1 MSLQFPSPEILENT
15 IRFISEHSEADPTS
29 LALGKGRLKDID
41 IDLAINT
48 LESRR
53 KLRGKM
59 PQWYGQSGMI
69 FPAKLSAEQCSSTMT
84 GRYKAALAAMIAGG
98 KPFRIAD
105 LTGGLGVDSWYFS
118 MEASEVLY
126 NEMQRALCMAAEHNF
141 RILGAGNI
149 QFSNKCIIP
158 ENDARRKDST
168 NLADFTTSEGK
179 ANYGEEAIH
188 YATASEIL
196 SGFKPDIIYA
206 DPARRSESGRKVFL
220 IEECSPDILSLKEE
234 LFALSRHILLKLSPM
249 ADISMVCSRLGASCR
264 QVHVIGASGE
274 CKELLIWMDREWS
287 GDYTVKVVELLSEGE
302 SVIEFT
308 PEEEKTVCPAILS
321 ENAVRRIQEDAS
333 FSQRWMFEPG
343 KALMKAGAF
352 SLVSARGGMF
362 KTGIS
367 THYYIGTYQ
376 QCAEYSGLGKIF
388 EIIRCEAL
396 DKGALRQA
404 AVDFPK
410 ADVTA
415 RNLPADTET
424 YRKILQAERKKLKK
438 STRRNDAEAYVSVR
452 ADDFHIFCLRAD
464 KAGPLLIVGRRLSSS
479 DVQDGEGQAQLSQD

>member
-15 IRFISEHSEADPTS
+15 IRFVCEHPEADPTS
-29 LALGKGRLKDID
+29 LALGKGKLKDID

-53 KLRGKM
+53 KLKDKM
-59 PQWYGQSGMI
+59 PQWYGEPRMI
-69 FPAKLSAEQCSSTMT
+69 FPAKLSAEQCSSTLT
-84 GRYKAALAAMIAGG
+84 GRYKAGLAALIAGG

-105 LTGGLGVDSWYFS
+105 LTGGLGVDTWYFS

-126 NEMQRALCMAAEHNF
+126 NEMQDALCMAAKHNF
-141 RILGAGNI
+141 GILGAGNI

-158 ENDARRKDST
+158 ECQAEQGKAESG
-168 NLADFTTSEGK
+168 NLA
-179 ANYGEEAIH
+179 
-188 YATASEIL
+188 TAAEIL
-196 SGFKPDIIYA
+196 GAFKPDIIYA

-234 LFALSRHILLKLSPM
+234 LFAVSRHILLKLSPM
-249 ADISMVCSRLGASCR
+249 ADISMVCSRLGPSCR
-264 QVHVIGASGE
+264 HVHVIGAGGE
-274 CKELLIWMDREWS
+274 CKELLIWMDREWT
-287 GDYTVKVVELLSEGE
+287 GNYTVKVVELGHKGE

-321 ENAVRRIQEDAS
+321 ENAVRRIQEDRN
-333 FSQRWMFEPG
+333 FNQRWMFEPG

-362 KTGIS
+362 KTGVS

-388 EIIRCEAL
+388 EILRCEAL

-410 ADVTA
+410 ADITA
-415 RNLPADTET
+415 RNRPADTET

-438 STRRNDAEAYVSVR
+438 STRRNDAEAYVSMR
-452 ADDFHIFCLRAD
+452 ADDFHIFCLKAD
-464 KAGPLLIVGRRLSSS
+464 KAGPLLIVGRRCLSSG
-479 DVQDGEGQAQLSQD
+479 VQDGEGQAQLSQD

>member
-15 IRFISEHSEADPTS
+15 IRFVCEHPEADPTS
-29 LALGKGRLKDID
+29 LALGKGKLKDID

-53 KLRGKM
+53 KLKDKM
-59 PQWYGQSGMI
+59 PQWYGQPRMI
-69 FPAKLSAEQCSSTMT
+69 FPAKLSAEQCSSTLT
-84 GRYKAALAAMIAGG
+84 GRYKAGLAALIAGG

-105 LTGGLGVDSWYFS
+105 LTGGLGVDTWYFS

-126 NEMQRALCMAAEHNF
+126 NEMQTVLCMAAEHNF

-158 ENDARRKDST
+158 ECQAKQEDAESG
-168 NLADFTTSEGK
+168 N
-179 ANYGEEAIH
+179 H
-188 YATASEIL
+188 ATAAEIL
-196 SGFKPDIIYA
+196 GAFKPDIIYA

-234 LFALSRHILLKLSPM
+234 LFAVSRHILLKLSPM
-249 ADISMVCSRLGASCR
+249 ADISMVCSRLGPGCR
-264 QVHVIGASGE
+264 QVHVIGAGGE
-274 CKELLIWMDREWS
+274 CKELLIWMDREWT
-287 GDYTVKVVELLSEGE
+287 GNYTVKVVELGHKGE

-321 ENAVRRIQEDAS
+321 ENAVRRIQEDRN
-333 FSQRWMFEPG
+333 FNQRWMFEPG

-362 KTGIS
+362 KTGVS

-388 EIIRCEAL
+388 EILRCEAL

-410 ADVTA
+410 ADITA

-438 STRRNDAEAYVSVR
+438 STRRDDAEAYVSVR
-452 ADDFHIFCLRAD
+452 ADDFHIFCLKAD
-464 KAGPLLIVGRRLSSS
+464 KAGPLLIVGRRCLSSG
-479 DVQDGEGQAQLSQD
+479 VQDGEGQAQLSQD

>member
-15 IRFISEHSEADPTS
+15 IRFVCEHPEADPTS
-29 LALGKGRLKDID
+29 LALGKGKLKDID

-53 KLRGKM
+53 KLKDKM
-59 PQWYGQSGMI
+59 PQWYGEPRMI
-69 FPAKLSAEQCSSTMT
+69 FPAKLSAEQCSSTLT
-84 GRYKAALAAMIAGG
+84 GRYKAGLAALIAGG

-105 LTGGLGVDSWYFS
+105 LTGGLGVDTWYFS

-126 NEMQRALCMAAEHNF
+126 NEMQDALCMAAKHNF
-141 RILGAGNI
+141 GILGAGNI

-158 ENDARRKDST
+158 ECQAKQEDAESG
-168 NLADFTTSEGK
+168 NLA
-179 ANYGEEAIH
+179 
-188 YATASEIL
+188 TAAEIL
-196 SGFKPDIIYA
+196 GAFKPDIIYA

-234 LFALSRHILLKLSPM
+234 LFAVSRHILLKLSPM
-249 ADISMVCSRLGASCR
+249 ADISMVCSRLGPGCR
-264 QVHVIGASGE
+264 QVHVIGAGGE
-274 CKELLIWMDREWS
+274 CKELLIWMDREWT
-287 GDYTVKVVELLSEGE
+287 GNYTVKVVELGHKGE

-321 ENAVRRIQEDAS
+321 ENAVRRIQEDRN
-333 FSQRWMFEPG
+333 FNQRWMFEPG

-362 KTGIS
+362 KTGVS

-388 EIIRCEAL
+388 EILRCEAL

-410 ADVTA
+410 ADITA

-438 STRRNDAEAYVSVR
+438 STRRNDAEAYVSMR
-452 ADDFHIFCLRAD
+452 ADDFHIFCLKAD
-464 KAGPLLIVGRRLSSS
+464 KAGPLLIVGRRCLSSG
-479 DVQDGEGQAQLSQD
+479 VQDGEGQAQLSQD

>member
-15 IRFISEHSEADPTS
+15 IRFVCEHPEADPTS
-29 LALGKGRLKDID
+29 LALGKGKLKDID

-53 KLRGKM
+53 KLKDKM
-59 PQWYGQSGMI
+59 PQWYGEPRMI
-69 FPAKLSAEQCSSTMT
+69 FPAKLSAEQCSSTLT
-84 GRYKAALAAMIAGG
+84 GRYKAGLAALIAGG

-105 LTGGLGVDSWYFS
+105 LTGGLGVDTWYFS

-126 NEMQRALCMAAEHNF
+126 NEMQTVLCMAAEHNF
-141 RILGAGNI
+141 RILGASNI
-149 QFSNKCIIP
+149 KFSNRCIIP
-158 ENDARRKDST
+158 ECQAKQED
-168 NLADFTTSEGK
+168 
-179 ANYGEEAIH
+179 EESGNH
-188 YATASEIL
+188 ATAAEIL
-196 SGFKPDIIYA
+196 GAFKPDIIFA

-234 LFALSRHILLKLSPM
+234 LFAVSRHILLKLSPM
-249 ADISMVCSRLGASCR
+249 ADISMVCSRLGPGCR
-264 QVHVIGASGE
+264 QVHVIGAGGE
-274 CKELLIWMDREWS
+274 CKELLIWMDREWT
-287 GDYTVKVVELLSEGE
+287 GNYTVKVVELGQKGE

-321 ENAVRRIQEDAS
+321 ENAVRRIQEDRN
-333 FSQRWMFEPG
+333 FNQRWMFEPG

-362 KTGIS
+362 KTGVS

-388 EIIRCEAL
+388 EILRCEAL

-410 ADVTA
+410 ADITA

-438 STRRNDAEAYVSVR
+438 STRRNDAEAYVSMR
-452 ADDFHIFCLRAD
+452 ADDFHIFCLKAD
-464 KAGPLLIVGRRLSSS
+464 KAGPLLIVGRRCLSSG
-479 DVQDGEGQAQLSQD
+479 VQDGEGQAQLSQD

>member
-15 IRFISEHSEADPTS
+15 IRFVCEHPEADPTS
-29 LALGKGRLKDID
+29 LALGKGKLKDID

-53 KLRGKM
+53 KLKDKM
-59 PQWYGQSGMI
+59 PQWYGEPRMI
-69 FPAKLSAEQCSSTMT
+69 FPAKLSAEQCSSTLT
-84 GRYKAALAAMIAGG
+84 GRYKAGLAALIAGG

-105 LTGGLGVDSWYFS
+105 LTGGLGVDTWYFS

-126 NEMQRALCMAAEHNF
+126 NEMQDALCMAAKHNF
-141 RILGAGNI
+141 GILGAGNI

-158 ENDARRKDST
+158 ECQAKQEDAESG
-168 NLADFTTSEGK
+168 N
-179 ANYGEEAIH
+179 H
-188 YATASEIL
+188 ATAAEIL
-196 SGFKPDIIYA
+196 GAFMPDLISA

-220 IEECSPDILSLKEE
+220 IEECTPDILSLKEE
-234 LFALSRHILLKLSPM
+234 LFAVSRHILLKLSPM
-249 ADISMVCSRLGASCR
+249 ADISMVCSRLGPGCR
-264 QVHVIGASGE
+264 QVHVIGAGGE
-274 CKELLIWMDREWS
+274 CKELLIWMDREWT
-287 GDYTVKVVELLSEGE
+287 GNYTVKVVELGQKGE

-321 ENAVRRIQEDAS
+321 ENAVRRIQEDRN
-333 FSQRWMFEPG
+333 FNQRWMFEPG

-362 KTGIS
+362 KTGVS

-388 EIIRCEAL
+388 EILRCEAL

-410 ADVTA
+410 ADITA

-452 ADDFHIFCLRAD
+452 ADDFHIFCLKAD
-464 KAGPLLIVGRRLSSS
+464 KAGPLLIVGRRCLSSG
-479 DVQDGEGQAQLSQD
+479 VQDGEGQAQLSQD

>member
-15 IRFISEHSEADPTS
+15 IRFVCEHPEADPTS
-29 LALGKGRLKDID
+29 LALGKGKLKDID

-53 KLRGKM
+53 KLKDKM
-59 PQWYGQSGMI
+59 PQWYGEPRMI
-69 FPAKLSAEQCSSTMT
+69 FPAKLSAEQCSSTLT
-84 GRYKAALAAMIAGG
+84 GRYKAGLAALIAGG

-105 LTGGLGVDSWYFS
+105 LTGGLGVDTWYFS

-126 NEMQRALCMAAEHNF
+126 NEMQDALCMAAKHNF
-141 RILGAGNI
+141 GILGAGNI
-149 QFSNKCIIP
+149 QFSNRCIIP
-158 ENDARRKDST
+158 ECQAKQEDAESG
-168 NLADFTTSEGK
+168 NLATT
-179 ANYGEEAIH
+179 A
-188 YATASEIL
+188 EIL
-196 SGFKPDIIYA
+196 GAFKPDIIYA

-220 IEECSPDILSLKEE
+220 IEECTPDILSLKEE
-234 LFALSRHILLKLSPM
+234 LFAVSRHILLKLSPM
-249 ADISMVCSRLGASCR
+249 ADISMVCSRLGPGCR
-264 QVHVIGASGE
+264 QVHVIGAGGE
-274 CKELLIWMDREWS
+274 CKELLIWMDREWT
-287 GDYTVKVVELLSEGE
+287 GNYTVKVVELGHKGE

-321 ENAVRRIQEDAS
+321 ENAVRRIQEDRN
-333 FSQRWMFEPG
+333 FNQRWMFEPG

-362 KTGIS
+362 KTGVS

-388 EIIRCEAL
+388 EILRCEAL

-410 ADVTA
+410 ADITA

-452 ADDFHIFCLRAD
+452 ADDFHIFCLKAD
-464 KAGPLLIVGRRLSSS
+464 KAGPLLIVGRRCLSSG
-479 DVQDGEGQAQLSQD
+479 VQDGEGQAQLSQD

>member
-15 IRFISEHSEADPTS
+15 IRFVCEHPEADPTS
-29 LALGKGRLKDID
+29 LALGKGKLKDID

-53 KLRGKM
+53 KLKDKM
-59 PQWYGQSGMI
+59 PQWYGQPRMI
-69 FPAKLSAEQCSSTMT
+69 FPAKLSAEQCSSTLT
-84 GRYKAALAAMIAGG
+84 GRYKAGLAALIAGG

-105 LTGGLGVDSWYFS
+105 LTGGLGVDTWYFS

-126 NEMQRALCMAAEHNF
+126 NEMQTVLCMAAEHNF

-158 ENDARRKDST
+158 ECQAKQEDAESG
-168 NLADFTTSEGK
+168 NLATT
-179 ANYGEEAIH
+179 A
-188 YATASEIL
+188 EIL
-196 SGFKPDIIYA
+196 GAFKPDIIFA

-234 LFALSRHILLKLSPM
+234 LFAVSRHILLKLSPM
-249 ADISMVCSRLGASCR
+249 ADISMVCSRLGPGCR
-264 QVHVIGASGE
+264 QVHVIGAGGE
-274 CKELLIWMDREWS
+274 CKELLIWMDREWT
-287 GDYTVKVVELLSEGE
+287 GNYTVKVVELGHKGE

-321 ENAVRRIQEDAS
+321 ENAVRRIQEDRN
-333 FSQRWMFEPG
+333 FNQRWMFEPG

-362 KTGIS
+362 KTGVS

-388 EIIRCEAL
+388 EILRCEAL

-410 ADVTA
+410 ADITA

-438 STRRNDAEAYVSVR
+438 STRRDDAEAYVSVR
-452 ADDFHIFCLRAD
+452 ADDFHIFCLKAD
-464 KAGPLLIVGRRLSSS
+464 KAGPLLIVGRRCLSSG
-479 DVQDGEGQAQLSQD
+479 VQDGEGQAQLSQD

>member
-15 IRFISEHSEADPTS
+15 IRFVCEHPEADPTS
-29 LALGKGRLKDID
+29 LALGKGKLKDID

-53 KLRGKM
+53 KLKDKM
-59 PQWYGQSGMI
+59 PQWYGQPRMI
-69 FPAKLSAEQCSSTMT
+69 FPAKLSAEQCSSTLT
-84 GRYKAALAAMIAGG
+84 GRYKAGLAALIAGG

-105 LTGGLGVDSWYFS
+105 LTGGLGVDTWYFS

-126 NEMQRALCMAAEHNF
+126 NEMQDALCMAAKHNF
-141 RILGAGNI
+141 GILGADNI

-158 ENDARRKDST
+158 ECQAKQEDAESS
-168 NLADFTTSEGK
+168 NLA
-179 ANYGEEAIH
+179 
-188 YATASEIL
+188 TAAEIL
-196 SGFKPDIIYA
+196 GAFKPDIIFA

-220 IEECSPDILSLKEE
+220 IEECTPDILSLKEE
-234 LFALSRHILLKLSPM
+234 LFAVSRHILLKLSPM
-249 ADISMVCSRLGASCR
+249 ADISMVCSRLGPGCR
-264 QVHVIGASGE
+264 QVHVIGAVGE
-274 CKELLIWMDREWS
+274 CKELLIWMDREWT
-287 GDYTVKVVELLSEGE
+287 GNYTVKVVELGHKGE

-321 ENAVRRIQEDAS
+321 ENAVRRIQEDRN
-333 FSQRWMFEPG
+333 FNQRWMFEPG

-362 KTGIS
+362 KTGVS

-388 EIIRCEAL
+388 EILRCEAL

-410 ADVTA
+410 ADITA

-452 ADDFHIFCLRAD
+452 ADDFHIFCLKAD
-464 KAGPLLIVGRRLSSS
+464 KAGPLLIVGRRCLSSG
-479 DVQDGEGQAQLSQD
+479 VQDGEGQAQLSQD

>member
-15 IRFISEHSEADPTS
+15 IRFVCEHPEADPTS
-29 LALGKGRLKDID
+29 LALGKGKLKDID

-53 KLRGKM
+53 KLKDKM
-59 PQWYGQSGMI
+59 PQWYGQPRMI
-69 FPAKLSAEQCSSTMT
+69 FPAKLSAEQCSSTLT
-84 GRYKAALAAMIAGG
+84 GRYKAGLAALIAGG

-105 LTGGLGVDSWYFS
+105 LTGGLGVDTWYFS

-126 NEMQRALCMAAEHNF
+126 NEMQTVLCMAAKHNF
-141 RILGAGNI
+141 GILGAGNI
-149 QFSNKCIIP
+149 QFSNRCIIP
-158 ENDARRKDST
+158 ECQAKQEDAESG
-168 NLADFTTSEGK
+168 NLATT
-179 ANYGEEAIH
+179 A
-188 YATASEIL
+188 EIL
-196 SGFKPDIIYA
+196 GAFKPDIIFA

-234 LFALSRHILLKLSPM
+234 LFAVSRHILLKLSPM
-249 ADISMVCSRLGASCR
+249 ADISMVCSRLGPGCR
-264 QVHVIGASGE
+264 QVHVIGAGGE
-274 CKELLIWMDREWS
+274 CKELLIWMDREWT
-287 GDYTVKVVELLSEGE
+287 GNYTVKVVELGQKGE

-321 ENAVRRIQEDAS
+321 ENAVRRIQEDRN
-333 FSQRWMFEPG
+333 FNQRWMFEPG

-362 KTGIS
+362 KTGVS

-388 EIIRCEAL
+388 EILRCEAL

-410 ADVTA
+410 ADITA
-415 RNLPADTET
+415 RNLPADTEN
-424 YRKILQAERKKLKK
+424 YRKILQAERKKFKK
-438 STRRNDAEAYVSVR
+438 STRRDAAEADVSVR
-452 ADDFHIFCLRAD
+452 ADDYHIFCLKAD
-464 KAGPLLIVGRRLSSS
+464 KAGPLLIVGRRCLSSG
-479 DVQDGEGQAQLSQD
+479 VQDGEGQAQLSQD

>member
-15 IRFISEHSEADPTS
+15 IRFVCEHPEADPTS
-29 LALGKGRLKDID
+29 LALGKGKLKDID

-53 KLRGKM
+53 KLKDKM
-59 PQWYGQSGMI
+59 PQWYGHPRMI
-69 FPAKLSAEQCSSTMT
+69 FPAKLSAEQCSSTLT
-84 GRYKAALAAMIAGG
+84 GRYKAGLAAQIAGG

-126 NEMQRALCMAAEHNF
+126 NEMQDALCMAAKHNF

-158 ENDARRKDST
+158 ECQAEQGKAESG
-168 NLADFTTSEGK
+168 NLATV
-179 ANYGEEAIH
+179 A
-188 YATASEIL
+188 EIL
-196 SGFKPDIIYA
+196 GAFKPDIIYA

-220 IEECSPDILSLKEE
+220 IEECTPDILSLKEE
-234 LFALSRHILLKLSPM
+234 LFAVSRHILLKLSPM
-249 ADISMVCSRLGASCR
+249 ADISMVCSRLGPGCR
-264 QVHVIGASGE
+264 QVHVIGAGGE
-274 CKELLIWMDREWS
+274 CKELLIWMDREWT
-287 GDYTVKVVELLSEGE
+287 GNYTVKVVELGQKGE

-321 ENAVRRIQEDAS
+321 ENAVRRIQEDRN
-333 FSQRWMFEPG
+333 FNQRWMFEPG

-362 KTGIS
+362 KTGVS

-388 EIIRCEAL
+388 EILRCEAL

-410 ADVTA
+410 ADITA

-438 STRRNDAEAYVSVR
+438 STRRNDAEAYVLMR
-452 ADDFHIFCLRAD
+452 ADDFHIFCLKAD
-464 KAGPLLIVGRRLSSS
+464 KAGPLLIVGRRCLSSG
-479 DVQDGEGQAQLSQD
+479 VQDGEGQAQLSQD

>member
-15 IRFISEHSEADPTS
+15 IRFVCEHPEADPTS
-29 LALGKGRLKDID
+29 LALGKGKLKDID

-53 KLRGKM
+53 KLKDKM
-59 PQWYGQSGMI
+59 PQWYGEPRMI
-69 FPAKLSAEQCSSTMT
+69 FPAKLSAEQCSSTLT
-84 GRYKAALAAMIAGG
+84 GRYKAGLAALIAGG

-105 LTGGLGVDSWYFS
+105 LTGGLGVDTWYFS

-126 NEMQRALCMAAEHNF
+126 NEMQDALCMAAEHNF
-141 RILGAGNI
+141 RILGASNI
-149 QFSNKCIIP
+149 KFSNRCIIT
-158 ENDARRKDST
+158 ECQAKQEDAESG
-168 NLADFTTSEGK
+168 NLATT
-179 ANYGEEAIH
+179 A
-188 YATASEIL
+188 EIL
-196 SGFKPDIIYA
+196 GAFKPDIIYA

-234 LFALSRHILLKLSPM
+234 LFAVSRHILLKLSPM
-249 ADISMVCSRLGASCR
+249 ADISMVCSRLGPGCR
-264 QVHVIGASGE
+264 QVHVIGAGGE
-274 CKELLIWMDREWS
+274 CKELLIWMDREWT
-287 GDYTVKVVELLSEGE
+287 GNYTVKVVELGQKGD

-321 ENAVRRIQEDAS
+321 ENAVRRIQEDRS
-333 FSQRWMFEPG
+333 FNQRWMFEPG

-362 KTGIS
+362 KTGVS

-388 EIIRCEAL
+388 EILRCEVL

-410 ADVTA
+410 ADITA

-438 STRRNDAEAYVSVR
+438 STRRDDAEAYVSVR
-452 ADDFHIFCLRAD
+452 ADDFHIFCLKAD
-464 KAGPLLIVGRRLSSS
+464 KAGPLLIVGRRCLSSG
-479 DVQDGEGQAQLSQD
+479 VQDGEGQAQLSQD

>member
-15 IRFISEHSEADPTS
+15 IRFVCEHPEADPTS
-29 LALGKGRLKDID
+29 LALGKGKLKDID

-53 KLRGKM
+53 KLKDKM
-59 PQWYGQSGMI
+59 PQWYGEPRMI
-69 FPAKLSAEQCSSTMT
+69 FPAKLSAEQCSSTLT
-84 GRYKAALAAMIAGG
+84 GRYKAGLAALIAGG

-126 NEMQRALCMAAEHNF
+126 NEMQDALCMAAKHNF
-141 RILGAGNI
+141 GILGAGNI

-158 ENDARRKDST
+158 ECQAKQEDAESG
-168 NLADFTTSEGK
+168 NLA
-179 ANYGEEAIH
+179 
-188 YATASEIL
+188 TAAEIL
-196 SGFKPDIIYA
+196 GAFKPDIIYA

-234 LFALSRHILLKLSPM
+234 LFAVSRHILLKLSPM
-249 ADISMVCSRLGASCR
+249 ADISMVCSRLGPSCR
-264 QVHVIGASGE
+264 QVHVIGAVGE
-274 CKELLIWMDREWS
+274 CKELLIWMDREWT
-287 GDYTVKVVELLSEGE
+287 GNYTVKVVELGQKGE

-321 ENAVRRIQEDAS
+321 ENAVRRIQEDRN
-333 FSQRWMFEPG
+333 FNQRWMFEPG

-362 KTGIS
+362 KTGVS

-388 EIIRCEAL
+388 EILRCEAL

-410 ADVTA
+410 ADITA

-438 STRRNDAEAYVSVR
+438 STRRNDAEAYVSMR
-452 ADDFHIFCLRAD
+452 ADDFHIFCLKAD
-464 KAGPLLIVGRRLSSS
+464 KAGPLLIVGRRCLSSG
-479 DVQDGEGQAQLSQD
+479 VQDGEGQAQLSQD

>member
-15 IRFISEHSEADPTS
+15 IRFVCEHPEADPTS
-29 LALGKGRLKDID
+29 LALGKGKLKDID

-53 KLRGKM
+53 KLKDKM
-59 PQWYGQSGMI
+59 PQWYGQPRMI
-69 FPAKLSAEQCSSTMT
+69 FPAKLSAEQCSSTLT
-84 GRYKAALAAMIAGG
+84 GRYKAGLAALIAGG

-105 LTGGLGVDSWYFS
+105 LTGGLGVDTWYFS

-126 NEMQRALCMAAEHNF
+126 NEMQDALCMAAKHNF
-141 RILGAGNI
+141 GILGAGNI
-149 QFSNKCIIP
+149 KFSNKCIIP
-158 ENDARRKDST
+158 ECQAKQEDAESG
-168 NLADFTTSEGK
+168 N
-179 ANYGEEAIH
+179 
-188 YATASEIL
+188 YATAAEIL
-196 SGFKPDIIYA
+196 GAFKPDIIYA

-220 IEECSPDILSLKEE
+220 IEECTPDILSLKEE
-234 LFALSRHILLKLSPM
+234 LFAVSRHILLKLSPM
-249 ADISMVCSRLGASCR
+249 ADISMVCSRLGPGCR
-264 QVHVIGASGE
+264 QVHVIGAVGE
-274 CKELLIWMDREWS
+274 CKELLIWMDREWT
-287 GDYTVKVVELLSEGE
+287 GNYTVKVVELGHKGE

-321 ENAVRRIQEDAS
+321 ENAVRRIQEDRN
-333 FSQRWMFEPG
+333 FNQRWMFEPG

-362 KTGIS
+362 KTGVS

-388 EIIRCEAL
+388 EILRCEAL

-410 ADVTA
+410 ADITA

-452 ADDFHIFCLRAD
+452 ADDFHIFCLKAD
-464 KAGPLLIVGRRLSSS
+464 KAGPLLIVGRRCLSSG
-479 DVQDGEGQAQLSQD
+479 VQDGEGQAQLSQD

>member
-15 IRFISEHSEADPTS
+15 IRFVCEHPEADPTS
-29 LALGKGRLKDID
+29 LALGKGKLKDID

-53 KLRGKM
+53 KLKDKM
-59 PQWYGQSGMI
+59 PQWYGQPRMI
-69 FPAKLSAEQCSSTMT
+69 FPAKLSAEQCSSTLT
-84 GRYKAALAAMIAGG
+84 GRYKAGLAALIAGG

-105 LTGGLGVDSWYFS
+105 LTGGLGVDTWYFS

-126 NEMQRALCMAAEHNF
+126 NEMQDTLCMAAKHNF
-141 RILGAGNI
+141 GILGAGNI

-158 ENDARRKDST
+158 ECQAKQEDAESG
-168 NLADFTTSEGK
+168 NLATT
-179 ANYGEEAIH
+179 A
-188 YATASEIL
+188 EIL
-196 SGFKPDIIYA
+196 GAFKPDIIYA

-234 LFALSRHILLKLSPM
+234 LFAVSRHILLKLSPM
-249 ADISMVCSRLGASCR
+249 ADISMVCSRLGPGCR
-264 QVHVIGASGE
+264 QVHVIGAGGE
-274 CKELLIWMDREWS
+274 CKELLIWMDREWT
-287 GDYTVKVVELLSEGE
+287 GNYTVKVVELGKDGD

-321 ENAVRRIQEDAS
+321 ENAVRRIQEDRN
-333 FSQRWMFEPG
+333 FNQRWMFEPG

-362 KTGIS
+362 KTGVS

-388 EIIRCEAL
+388 EILRCEAL

-410 ADVTA
+410 ADITA

-452 ADDFHIFCLRAD
+452 ADDFHIFCLKAD
-464 KAGPLLIVGRRLSSS
+464 KAGPLLIVGRRCLSSG
-479 DVQDGEGQAQLSQD
+479 VQDGEGQAQLSQD

>member
-1 MSLQFPSPEILENT
+1 
-15 IRFISEHSEADPTS
+15 
-29 LALGKGRLKDID
+29 
-41 IDLAINT
+41 
-48 LESRR
+48 
-53 KLRGKM
+53 
-59 PQWYGQSGMI
+59 MI
-69 FPAKLSAEQCSSTMT
+69 FPAKLSAEQCSSTLT
-84 GRYKAALAAMIAGG
+84 GRYKAGLAALIAGG

-105 LTGGLGVDSWYFS
+105 LTGGLGVDTWYFS

-126 NEMQRALCMAAEHNF
+126 NEMQDALCMAAKHNF
-141 RILGAGNI
+141 GILGAGNI
-149 QFSNKCIIP
+149 QFSNRCIIP
-158 ENDARRKDST
+158 ECQAKQEDAESG
-168 NLADFTTSEGK
+168 N
-179 ANYGEEAIH
+179 H
-188 YATASEIL
+188 ATAAEIL
-196 SGFKPDIIYA
+196 GAFKPDIIYA

-220 IEECSPDILSLKEE
+220 IEECTPDILSLKEE
-234 LFALSRHILLKLSPM
+234 LFAVSRHILLKLSPM
-249 ADISMVCSRLGASCR
+249 ADISMVCSRLGPSCR
-264 QVHVIGASGE
+264 QVHVIGAVGE
-274 CKELLIWMDREWS
+274 CKELLIWMDREWT
-287 GDYTVKVVELLSEGE
+287 GNYTVKVVELRHKGE

-321 ENAVRRIQEDAS
+321 ENAVRRIQEDRN
-333 FSQRWMFEPG
+333 FNQRWMFEPG

-362 KTGIS
+362 KTGVS

-388 EIIRCEAL
+388 EILRCEAL

-410 ADVTA
+410 ADITA

-452 ADDFHIFCLRAD
+452 ADDFHIFCLKAD
-464 KAGPLLIVGRRLSSS
+464 KAGPLLIVGRRCLSSG
-479 DVQDGEGQAQLSQD
+479 VQDGEGQAQLSQD

>member
-15 IRFISEHSEADPTS
+15 IRFVCEHPEADPTS
-29 LALGKGRLKDID
+29 LALGKGKLKDID

-53 KLRGKM
+53 KLKDKM
-59 PQWYGQSGMI
+59 PQWYGEPRMI
-69 FPAKLSAEQCSSTMT
+69 FPAKLSAEQCSSTLT
-84 GRYKAALAAMIAGG
+84 GRYKAGLAALIAGG

-105 LTGGLGVDSWYFS
+105 LTGGLGVDTWYFS

-126 NEMQRALCMAAEHNF
+126 NEMQTVLCMAAKHNF

-158 ENDARRKDST
+158 ECQAEQGKAESG
-168 NLADFTTSEGK
+168 NLA
-179 ANYGEEAIH
+179 
-188 YATASEIL
+188 TAAEIL
-196 SGFKPDIIYA
+196 GAFKPDIIYA

-234 LFALSRHILLKLSPM
+234 LFAVSRHILLKLSPM
-249 ADISMVCSRLGASCR
+249 ADISMVCSRLGPSCR
-264 QVHVIGASGE
+264 HVHVIGAGGE
-274 CKELLIWMDREWS
+274 CKELLIWMDREWT
-287 GDYTVKVVELLSEGE
+287 GNYTVKVVELGQKGD

-321 ENAVRRIQEDAS
+321 ENAVRRIQEDRS
-333 FSQRWMFEPG
+333 FNQRWMFEPG

-362 KTGIS
+362 KTGVS

-388 EIIRCEAL
+388 EILRCEAL

-410 ADVTA
+410 ADITA

-452 ADDFHIFCLRAD
+452 ADDFHIFCLKAD
-464 KAGPLLIVGRRLSSS
+464 KAGPLLIVGRRCLSSG
-479 DVQDGEGQAQLSQD
+479 VQDGEGQAQLSQD

>member
-15 IRFISEHSEADPTS
+15 IRFVCEHPEADPTS
-29 LALGKGRLKDID
+29 LALGKGKLKDID

-53 KLRGKM
+53 KLKDKM
-59 PQWYGQSGMI
+59 PQWYGEPRMI
-69 FPAKLSAEQCSSTMT
+69 FPAKLSAEQCSSTLT
-84 GRYKAALAAMIAGG
+84 GRYKAGLAALIAGG

-105 LTGGLGVDSWYFS
+105 LTGGLGVDTWYFS

-126 NEMQRALCMAAEHNF
+126 NEMQDALCMAAKHNF
-141 RILGAGNI
+141 GILGAGNI

-158 ENDARRKDST
+158 ECQAKQEDAESG
-168 NLADFTTSEGK
+168 N
-179 ANYGEEAIH
+179 H
-188 YATASEIL
+188 ATAAEIL
-196 SGFKPDIIYA
+196 GAFKPDIIYA

-234 LFALSRHILLKLSPM
+234 LFAVSRHILLKLSPM
-249 ADISMVCSRLGASCR
+249 ADISMVCSRLGPGCR
-264 QVHVIGASGE
+264 QVHVIGAGGE
-274 CKELLIWMDREWS
+274 CKELLIWMDREWT
-287 GDYTVKVVELLSEGE
+287 GNYTVKVVELGHKGE

-321 ENAVRRIQEDAS
+321 ENAVRRIQEDRN
-333 FSQRWMFEPG
+333 FNQRWMFEPG

-362 KTGIS
+362 KTGVS

-388 EIIRCEAL
+388 EILRCEAL
-396 DKGALRQA
+396 DKVALRQA

-410 ADVTA
+410 ADITA

-452 ADDFHIFCLRAD
+452 ADDFHIFCLKAD
-464 KAGPLLIVGRRLSSS
+464 KAGPLLIVGRRCLSSG
-479 DVQDGEGQAQLSQD
+479 VQDGEGQAQLSQD

>member
-15 IRFISEHSEADPTS
+15 IRFVCEHPEADPTS
-29 LALGKGRLKDID
+29 LALGKGKLKDID

-53 KLRGKM
+53 KLKDKM
-59 PQWYGQSGMI
+59 PQWYGQPRMI
-69 FPAKLSAEQCSSTMT
+69 FPAKLSAEQCSSTLT
-84 GRYKAALAAMIAGG
+84 GRYKAGLAALIAGG

-105 LTGGLGVDSWYFS
+105 LTGGLGVDTWYFS

-126 NEMQRALCMAAEHNF
+126 NEMQDALCMAAKHNF
-141 RILGAGNI
+141 GILGAGNI

-158 ENDARRKDST
+158 ECQAKQEDAESG
-168 NLADFTTSEGK
+168 N
-179 ANYGEEAIH
+179 H
-188 YATASEIL
+188 ATAAEIL
-196 SGFKPDIIYA
+196 GAFKPDIIYA

-234 LFALSRHILLKLSPM
+234 LFAVSRHILLKLSPM
-249 ADISMVCSRLGASCR
+249 ADISMVCSRLGPGCR
-264 QVHVIGASGE
+264 QVHVIGAVGE
-274 CKELLIWMDREWS
+274 CKELLIWMDREWT
-287 GDYTVKVVELLSEGE
+287 GNYTVKVVELGHKGE

-321 ENAVRRIQEDAS
+321 ENAVRRIQEDRN
-333 FSQRWMFEPG
+333 FNQRWMFEPG

-362 KTGIS
+362 KTGVS

-388 EIIRCEAL
+388 EILRCEAL

-410 ADVTA
+410 ADITA

-438 STRRNDAEAYVSVR
+438 STCRNDAEAYVSVR
-452 ADDFHIFCLRAD
+452 ADDFHIFCLKAD
-464 KAGPLLIVGRRLSSS
+464 KAGPLLIVGRRCLSSG
-479 DVQDGEGQAQLSQD
+479 VQDGEGQAQLSQD

>member
-15 IRFISEHSEADPTS
+15 IRFVCEHPEADPTS
-29 LALGKGRLKDID
+29 LALGKGKLKDID

-53 KLRGKM
+53 KLKDKM
-59 PQWYGQSGMI
+59 PQWYGEPRMI
-69 FPAKLSAEQCSSTMT
+69 FPAKLSAEQCSSTLT
-84 GRYKAALAAMIAGG
+84 GRYKAGLAALIAGG

-105 LTGGLGVDSWYFS
+105 LTGGLGVDTWYFS

-126 NEMQRALCMAAEHNF
+126 NEMQDALCMAAKHNF
-141 RILGAGNI
+141 GILGAGNI

-158 ENDARRKDST
+158 ECQAKQEDAESG
-168 NLADFTTSEGK
+168 N
-179 ANYGEEAIH
+179 H
-188 YATASEIL
+188 ATAAEIL
-196 SGFKPDIIYA
+196 GAFKPDIIYA

-220 IEECSPDILSLKEE
+220 IEECTPDILSLKEE
-234 LFALSRHILLKLSPM
+234 LFAVSRHILLKLSPM
-249 ADISMVCSRLGASCR
+249 ADISMVCSRLGPGCR
-264 QVHVIGASGE
+264 QVHVIGAGGE
-274 CKELLIWMDREWS
+274 CKELLIWMDREWT
-287 GDYTVKVVELLSEGE
+287 GNYTVKVVELGHKGE

-321 ENAVRRIQEDAS
+321 ENAVRRIQEDRN
-333 FSQRWMFEPG
+333 FNQRWMFEPG

-362 KTGIS
+362 KTGVS

-388 EIIRCEAL
+388 EILRCEAL

-410 ADVTA
+410 ADITA

-452 ADDFHIFCLRAD
+452 ADDFHIFCLKAD
-464 KAGPLLIVGRRLSSS
+464 KAGPLLIVGRRCLSSG
-479 DVQDGEGQAQLSQD
+479 VQDGEGQAQLSQD

>member
-15 IRFISEHSEADPTS
+15 IRFVCEHPEADPTS
-29 LALGKGRLKDID
+29 LALGKEKLKDID

-53 KLRGKM
+53 KLKDKM
-59 PQWYGQSGMI
+59 PQWYGEPRMI
-69 FPAKLSAEQCSSTMT
+69 FPAKLSAEQCSSTLT
-84 GRYKAALAAMIAGG
+84 GRYKAGLAALIAGG

-105 LTGGLGVDSWYFS
+105 LTGGLGVDTWYFS

-126 NEMQRALCMAAEHNF
+126 NEMQTVLCMAAEHNF
-141 RILGAGNI
+141 RILGASNI
-149 QFSNKCIIP
+149 KFSNRCIIT
-158 ENDARRKDST
+158 ECQAKQEDAESG
-168 NLADFTTSEGK
+168 NLATT
-179 ANYGEEAIH
+179 A
-188 YATASEIL
+188 EIL
-196 SGFKPDIIYA
+196 GAFKPDIIFA

-234 LFALSRHILLKLSPM
+234 LFAVSRHILLKLSPM
-249 ADISMVCSRLGASCR
+249 ADISMVCSRLGPGCR
-264 QVHVIGASGE
+264 QVHVIGAGGE
-274 CKELLIWMDREWS
+274 CKELLIWMDREWT
-287 GDYTVKVVELLSEGE
+287 GNYTVKVVELGHKGE

-321 ENAVRRIQEDAS
+321 ENAVRRIQEDRN
-333 FSQRWMFEPG
+333 FNQRWMFEPG

-362 KTGIS
+362 KTGVS

-388 EIIRCEAL
+388 EILRCEAL

-410 ADVTA
+410 ADITA

-452 ADDFHIFCLRAD
+452 ADDFHIFCLKAD
-464 KAGPLLIVGRRLSSS
+464 KAGPLLIVGRRCLSSG
-479 DVQDGEGQAQLSQD
+479 VQDGEGQAQLSQD

>member
-15 IRFISEHSEADPTS
+15 IRFVCEHPEADPTS
-29 LALGKGRLKDID
+29 LALGKGKLKDID

-53 KLRGKM
+53 KLKDKM
-59 PQWYGQSGMI
+59 PQWYGEPRMI
-69 FPAKLSAEQCSSTMT
+69 FPAKLSAEQCSSTLT
-84 GRYKAALAAMIAGG
+84 GRYKAGLAALIAGG

-105 LTGGLGVDSWYFS
+105 LTGGLGVDTWYFS

-126 NEMQRALCMAAEHNF
+126 NEMQDALCMAAKHNF
-141 RILGAGNI
+141 GILGAGNI

-158 ENDARRKDST
+158 ECQAEQGKAESG
-168 NLADFTTSEGK
+168 NLA
-179 ANYGEEAIH
+179 
-188 YATASEIL
+188 TAAEIL
-196 SGFKPDIIYA
+196 GAFKPDIIYA

-220 IEECSPDILSLKEE
+220 IEECTPDILSLKEE
-234 LFALSRHILLKLSPM
+234 LFAVSRHILLKLSPM
-249 ADISMVCSRLGASCR
+249 ADISMVCSRLGPSCR
-264 QVHVIGASGE
+264 QVHVIGAVGE
-274 CKELLIWMDREWS
+274 CKELLIWMDREWT
-287 GDYTVKVVELLSEGE
+287 GNYTVKVVELGQKGE

-321 ENAVRRIQEDAS
+321 ENAVRRIQEDRN
-333 FSQRWMFEPG
+333 FNQRWMFEPG

-362 KTGIS
+362 KTGVS

-376 QCAEYSGLGKIF
+376 QCSEYSGLGKIF
-388 EIIRCEAL
+388 EILRCEAL

-410 ADVTA
+410 ADITA

-452 ADDFHIFCLRAD
+452 ADDFHIFCLKAD
-464 KAGPLLIVGRRLSSS
+464 KAGPLLIVGRRCLSSG
-479 DVQDGEGQAQLSQD
+479 VQDGEGQAQLSQD

>member
-15 IRFISEHSEADPTS
+15 IRFVCEHPEADPTS
-29 LALGKGRLKDID
+29 LALGKGKLKDID

-53 KLRGKM
+53 KLKDKM
-59 PQWYGQSGMI
+59 PQWYGQPRMI
-69 FPAKLSAEQCSSTMT
+69 FPAKLSAEQCSSTLT
-84 GRYKAALAAMIAGG
+84 GRYKAGLAALIAGG

-105 LTGGLGVDSWYFS
+105 LTGGLGVDTWYFS

-126 NEMQRALCMAAEHNF
+126 NEMQTVLCMAAEHNF

-158 ENDARRKDST
+158 ECQAKQEDAESG
-168 NLADFTTSEGK
+168 N
-179 ANYGEEAIH
+179 H
-188 YATASEIL
+188 ATAAEIL
-196 SGFKPDIIYA
+196 GAFKPDIIFA

-234 LFALSRHILLKLSPM
+234 LFAVSRHILLKLSPM
-249 ADISMVCSRLGASCR
+249 ADISMVCSRLGPGCR
-264 QVHVIGASGE
+264 QVHVIGAGGE
-274 CKELLIWMDREWS
+274 CKELLIWMDREWT
-287 GDYTVKVVELLSEGE
+287 GNYTVKVVELGHKGE

-321 ENAVRRIQEDAS
+321 ENAVRRIQEDRN
-333 FSQRWMFEPG
+333 FNQRWMFEPG

-362 KTGIS
+362 KTGVS

-388 EIIRCEAL
+388 EILRCEAL

-410 ADVTA
+410 ADITA

-438 STRRNDAEAYVSVR
+438 STRRNDAEAYVLMR
-452 ADDFHIFCLRAD
+452 ADDFHIFCLKAD
-464 KAGPLLIVGRRLSSS
+464 KAGPLLIVGRRCLSSG
-479 DVQDGEGQAQLSQD
+479 VQDGEGQAQLSQD

>member
-15 IRFISEHSEADPTS
+15 IRFVCEHPEADPTS
-29 LALGKGRLKDID
+29 LALGKGKLKDID

-53 KLRGKM
+53 KLKDKM
-59 PQWYGQSGMI
+59 PQWYGQPRMI
-69 FPAKLSAEQCSSTMT
+69 FPAKLSAEQCSSTLT
-84 GRYKAALAAMIAGG
+84 GRYKAGLAALIAGG

-105 LTGGLGVDSWYFS
+105 LTGGLGVDTWYFS

-126 NEMQRALCMAAEHNF
+126 NEMQDALCMAAKHNF
-141 RILGAGNI
+141 GILGAGNI

-158 ENDARRKDST
+158 ECQAEQGKAESG
-168 NLADFTTSEGK
+168 NLA
-179 ANYGEEAIH
+179 
-188 YATASEIL
+188 TAAEIL
-196 SGFKPDIIYA
+196 GAFKPDIIYA

-234 LFALSRHILLKLSPM
+234 LFAVSRHILLKLSPM
-249 ADISMVCSRLGASCR
+249 ADISMVCSRLGPGCR
-264 QVHVIGASGE
+264 QVHVIGAGGE
-274 CKELLIWMDREWS
+274 CKELLIWMDREWT
-287 GDYTVKVVELLSEGE
+287 GNYTVKVVELGQKGE

-321 ENAVRRIQEDAS
+321 ENAVRRIQEDRS
-333 FSQRWMFEPG
+333 FNQRWMFEPG

-362 KTGIS
+362 KTGVS

-388 EIIRCEAL
+388 EILRCEAL

-410 ADVTA
+410 ADITA

-452 ADDFHIFCLRAD
+452 ADDFHIFCLKAD
-464 KAGPLLIVGRRLSSS
+464 KAGPLLIVGRRCLSSG
-479 DVQDGEGQAQLSQD
+479 VQDGEGQAQLSQD

>member
-15 IRFISEHSEADPTS
+15 IRFVCEHPEADPTS
-29 LALGKGRLKDID
+29 LALGKGKLKDID

-53 KLRGKM
+53 KLKDKM
-59 PQWYGQSGMI
+59 PQWYGQPRMI
-69 FPAKLSAEQCSSTMT
+69 FPAKLSAEQCSSTLT
-84 GRYKAALAAMIAGG
+84 GRYKAGLAALIAGG

-105 LTGGLGVDSWYFS
+105 LTGGLGVDTWYFS

-126 NEMQRALCMAAEHNF
+126 NEMQDALCMAAKHNF
-141 RILGAGNI
+141 GILGAGNI

-158 ENDARRKDST
+158 ECQAEQGKAESG
-168 NLADFTTSEGK
+168 NLA
-179 ANYGEEAIH
+179 
-188 YATASEIL
+188 TAAEIL
-196 SGFKPDIIYA
+196 GAFKPDIIYA

-234 LFALSRHILLKLSPM
+234 LFAVSRHILLKLSPM
-249 ADISMVCSRLGASCR
+249 ADISMVCSRLGPGCR
-264 QVHVIGASGE
+264 QVHVIGAGGE
-274 CKELLIWMDREWS
+274 CKELLIWMDREWT
-287 GDYTVKVVELLSEGE
+287 GNYTVKVVELGQKGE

-321 ENAVRRIQEDAS
+321 ENAVRRIQEDRN
-333 FSQRWMFEPG
+333 FNQRWMFEPG

-362 KTGIS
+362 KTGVS

-376 QCAEYSGLGKIF
+376 QCSEYSGLGKIF
-388 EIIRCEAL
+388 EILRCEAL

-410 ADVTA
+410 ADITA

-452 ADDFHIFCLRAD
+452 ADDFHIFCLKAD
-464 KAGPLLIVGRRLSSS
+464 KAGPLLIVGRRCLSSG
-479 DVQDGEGQAQLSQD
+479 VQDGEGQAQLSQD

>member
-15 IRFISEHSEADPTS
+15 IRFVCEHPEADPTS
-29 LALGKGRLKDID
+29 LALGKGKLKDID

-53 KLRGKM
+53 KLKDKM
-59 PQWYGQSGMI
+59 PQWYGEPRMI
-69 FPAKLSAEQCSSTMT
+69 FPAKLSAEQCSSTLT
-84 GRYKAALAAMIAGG
+84 GRYKAGLAALIAGG

-105 LTGGLGVDSWYFS
+105 LTGGLGVDTWYFS

-126 NEMQRALCMAAEHNF
+126 NEMQTVLCMAAEHNF
-141 RILGAGNI
+141 RILGASNI
-149 QFSNKCIIP
+149 KFSNRCIIP
-158 ENDARRKDST
+158 ECQAKQEDAESG
-168 NLADFTTSEGK
+168 NLATT
-179 ANYGEEAIH
+179 A
-188 YATASEIL
+188 EIL
-196 SGFKPDIIYA
+196 GAFKPDIIFA

-234 LFALSRHILLKLSPM
+234 LFAVSRHILLKLSPM
-249 ADISMVCSRLGASCR
+249 ADISMVCSRLGPGCR
-264 QVHVIGASGE
+264 QVHVIGAGGE
-274 CKELLIWMDREWS
+274 CKELLIWMDREWT
-287 GDYTVKVVELLSEGE
+287 GNYTVKVVELGHKGE

-321 ENAVRRIQEDAS
+321 ENAVRRIQEDRN
-333 FSQRWMFEPG
+333 FNQRWMFEPG

-362 KTGIS
+362 KTGVS
-367 THYYIGTYQ
+367 THYYIGTHQ

-388 EIIRCEAL
+388 EILRCEAL

-410 ADVTA
+410 ADITA

-452 ADDFHIFCLRAD
+452 ADDFHIFCLKAD
-464 KAGPLLIVGRRLSSS
+464 KAGPLLIVGRRCLSSG
-479 DVQDGEGQAQLSQD
+479 VQDGEGQAQLSQD

>member
-15 IRFISEHSEADPTS
+15 ISFISEHPEADPTS
-29 LALGKGRLKDID
+29 LALGKGKLKDID

-53 KLRGKM
+53 KLKDKM
-59 PQWYGQSGMI
+59 PQWYGEPRMI
-69 FPAKLSAEQCSSTMT
+69 FPAKLSAEQCSSTLT
-84 GRYKAALAAMIAGG
+84 GRYKAGLAALIAGG

-105 LTGGLGVDSWYFS
+105 LTGGLGVDTWYFS

-126 NEMQRALCMAAEHNF
+126 NEMQDALCMAAKHNF
-141 RILGAGNI
+141 GILGAGNI

-158 ENDARRKDST
+158 ECQAKQEDAESG
-168 NLADFTTSEGK
+168 NLA
-179 ANYGEEAIH
+179 
-188 YATASEIL
+188 TAAEIL
-196 SGFKPDIIYA
+196 GAFKPDIIYA

-220 IEECSPDILSLKEE
+220 IEECTPDILSLKEE
-234 LFALSRHILLKLSPM
+234 LFAVSRHILLKLSPM
-249 ADISMVCSRLGASCR
+249 ADISMVCSRLGPSCR
-264 QVHVIGASGE
+264 QVHVIGAVGE
-274 CKELLIWMDREWS
+274 CKELLIWMDREWT
-287 GDYTVKVVELLSEGE
+287 GNYTVKVVELGQKGE

-321 ENAVRRIQEDAS
+321 ENAVRRIQEDRN
-333 FSQRWMFEPG
+333 FNQRWMFEPG

-362 KTGIS
+362 KTGVS

-376 QCAEYSGLGKIF
+376 QCSEYSGLGKIF
-388 EIIRCEAL
+388 EILRCEAL

-410 ADVTA
+410 ADITA

-452 ADDFHIFCLRAD
+452 ADDFHIFCLKAD
-464 KAGPLLIVGRRLSSS
+464 KAGPLLIVGRRCLSSG
-479 DVQDGEGQAQLSQD
+479 VQDGEGQAQLSQD

>member
-15 IRFISEHSEADPTS
+15 IRFVCEHPEADPTS
-29 LALGKGRLKDID
+29 LALGKGKLKDID

-53 KLRGKM
+53 KLKDKM
-59 PQWYGQSGMI
+59 PQWYGQPRMI
-69 FPAKLSAEQCSSTMT
+69 FPAKLSAEQCSSTLT
-84 GRYKAALAAMIAGG
+84 GRYKAGLAALIAGG

-105 LTGGLGVDSWYFS
+105 LTGGLGVDTWYFS

-126 NEMQRALCMAAEHNF
+126 NEMQDALCMAAKHNF
-141 RILGAGNI
+141 GILGAGNI
-149 QFSNKCIIP
+149 QFSNRCIIP
-158 ENDARRKDST
+158 ECQAKQEDAESG
-168 NLADFTTSEGK
+168 N
-179 ANYGEEAIH
+179 H
-188 YATASEIL
+188 ATAAEIL
-196 SGFKPDIIYA
+196 GAFKPDIIFA

-220 IEECSPDILSLKEE
+220 IEECTPDILSLKEE
-234 LFALSRHILLKLSPM
+234 LFAVSRHILLKLSPM
-249 ADISMVCSRLGASCR
+249 ADISMVCSRLGPGCR
-264 QVHVIGASGE
+264 QVHVIGAGGE
-274 CKELLIWMDREWS
+274 CKELLIWMDREWT
-287 GDYTVKVVELLSEGE
+287 GNYTVKVVELGKDGE

-321 ENAVRRIQEDAS
+321 ENAVRRIQEDRS
-333 FSQRWMFEPG
+333 FNQRWMFEPG

-362 KTGIS
+362 KTGVS

-376 QCAEYSGLGKIF
+376 QCSEYSGLGKIF
-388 EIIRCEAL
+388 EILRCEAL

-410 ADVTA
+410 ADITA

-452 ADDFHIFCLRAD
+452 ADDFHIFCLKAD
-464 KAGPLLIVGRRLSSS
+464 KAGPLLIVGRRCLSSG
-479 DVQDGEGQAQLSQD
+479 VQDGEGQAQLSQD

>member
-15 IRFISEHSEADPTS
+15 IRFVCEHPEADPTS
-29 LALGKGRLKDID
+29 LALGKGKLKDID

-53 KLRGKM
+53 KLKDKM
-59 PQWYGQSGMI
+59 PQWYGEPRMI
-69 FPAKLSAEQCSSTMT
+69 FPAKLSAEQCSSTLT
-84 GRYKAALAAMIAGG
+84 GRYKAGLAALIAGG

-126 NEMQRALCMAAEHNF
+126 NEMQTVLYMAAEHNF
-141 RILGAGNI
+141 GILGAGNI

-158 ENDARRKDST
+158 ECQAKQEDAESG
-168 NLADFTTSEGK
+168 N
-179 ANYGEEAIH
+179 H
-188 YATASEIL
+188 ATAAEIL
-196 SGFKPDIIYA
+196 GAFKPDIIFA

-234 LFALSRHILLKLSPM
+234 LFAVSRHILLKLSPM
-249 ADISMVCSRLGASCR
+249 ADISMVCSRLGPSCR
-264 QVHVIGASGE
+264 QVHVIGARGE
-274 CKELLIWMDREWS
+274 CKELLIWMDREWT
-287 GDYTVKVVELLSEGE
+287 GNYTVKVVELGKDGE

-321 ENAVRRIQEDAS
+321 ENAVRRIQEDRS
-333 FSQRWMFEPG
+333 FNQRWMFEPG

-362 KTGIS
+362 KIGIS

-388 EIIRCEAL
+388 EILRCEAL

-410 ADVTA
+410 ADITA

-424 YRKILQAERKKLKK
+424 YRKILQTERKKLKK
-438 STRRNDAEAYVSVR
+438 STRRNDAEACVSMR
-452 ADDFHIFCLRAD
+452 ADDFHIFCLKAD
-464 KAGPLLIVGRRLSSS
+464 KAGPLLIVGRRCLSSG
-479 DVQDGEGQAQLSQD
+479 VQDGEGQAQLSQD

>member
-15 IRFISEHSEADPTS
+15 IRFVCEHPEADPTS
-29 LALGKGRLKDID
+29 LALGKGKLKDID

-53 KLRGKM
+53 KLKDKM
-59 PQWYGQSGMI
+59 PQWYGQPRMI
-69 FPAKLSAEQCSSTMT
+69 FPAKLSAEQCSSTLT
-84 GRYKAALAAMIAGG
+84 GRYKAGLAALIAGG

-105 LTGGLGVDSWYFS
+105 LTGGLGVDTWYFS

-126 NEMQRALCMAAEHNF
+126 NEMQTVLCMAAEHNF

-149 QFSNKCIIP
+149 QFSNRCIIP
-158 ENDARRKDST
+158 ECQAEQGKAESG
-168 NLADFTTSEGK
+168 NLA
-179 ANYGEEAIH
+179 
-188 YATASEIL
+188 TAAEIL
-196 SGFKPDIIYA
+196 GAFKPDIIYA

-220 IEECSPDILSLKEE
+220 IEECTPDILSLKEE
-234 LFALSRHILLKLSPM
+234 LFAVSRHILLKLSPM
-249 ADISMVCSRLGASCR
+249 ADISMVCSRLGPGCR
-264 QVHVIGASGE
+264 QVHVIGAGGE
-274 CKELLIWMDREWS
+274 CKELLIWMDREWT
-287 GDYTVKVVELLSEGE
+287 GNYTVKVVELGHKGE

-321 ENAVRRIQEDAS
+321 ENAVRRIQEDRN
-333 FSQRWMFEPG
+333 FNQRWMFEPG

-362 KTGIS
+362 KTGVS

-376 QCAEYSGLGKIF
+376 QCSEYSGLGKIF
-388 EIIRCEAL
+388 EILRCEAL

-410 ADVTA
+410 ADITA

-452 ADDFHIFCLRAD
+452 ADDFHIFCLKAD
-464 KAGPLLIVGRRLSSS
+464 KAGPLLIVGRRCLSSG
-479 DVQDGEGQAQLSQD
+479 VQDGEGQAQLSQD

>member
-15 IRFISEHSEADPTS
+15 IRFVCEHPEADPTS
-29 LALGKGRLKDID
+29 LALGKEKLKDID

-53 KLRGKM
+53 KLKDKM
-59 PQWYGQSGMI
+59 PQWYGQPRMI
-69 FPAKLSAEQCSSTMT
+69 FPAKLSAEQCSSTLT
-84 GRYKAALAAMIAGG
+84 GRYKAGLAALIAGG

-118 MEASEVLY
+118 MEAYEVLY
-126 NEMQRALCMAAEHNF
+126 NEMQTVLCMAAKHNF
-141 RILGAGNI
+141 GILGVGNI
-149 QFSNKCIIP
+149 QFSNRCIIP
-158 ENDARRKDST
+158 ECQAKQEDAESG
-168 NLADFTTSEGK
+168 NLATT
-179 ANYGEEAIH
+179 A
-188 YATASEIL
+188 EIL
-196 SGFKPDIIYA
+196 GAFKPDIIYA

-220 IEECSPDILSLKEE
+220 IEECTPDILSLKEE
-234 LFALSRHILLKLSPM
+234 LFAVSRHILLKLSPM
-249 ADISMVCSRLGASCR
+249 ADISMVCSRLGPSCR
-264 QVHVIGASGE
+264 QVHVIGAVGE
-274 CKELLIWMDREWS
+274 CKELLIWMDREWT
-287 GDYTVKVVELLSEGE
+287 GNYTVKVVELGQKGE

-321 ENAVRRIQEDAS
+321 ENAVRRIQEDRN
-333 FSQRWMFEPG
+333 FNQRWMFEPG

-362 KTGIS
+362 KTGVS

-388 EIIRCEAL
+388 EILRCEAL

-410 ADVTA
+410 ADITA

-452 ADDFHIFCLRAD
+452 ADDFHIFCLKAD
-464 KAGPLLIVGRRLSSS
+464 KAGPLLIVGRRCLSSG
-479 DVQDGEGQAQLSQD
+479 VQDGEGQAQLSQD

>member
-15 IRFISEHSEADPTS
+15 ISFISEHPEADPTS
-29 LALGKGRLKDID
+29 LALGKGKLKDID

-53 KLRGKM
+53 KLKDKM
-59 PQWYGQSGMI
+59 PQWYGQPRMI
-69 FPAKLSAEQCSSTMT
+69 FPAKLSAEQCSSTLT
-84 GRYKAALAAMIAGG
+84 GRYKAGLAALIAGG

-105 LTGGLGVDSWYFS
+105 LTGGLGVDTWYFS

-126 NEMQRALCMAAEHNF
+126 NEMQDALCMAAKHNF
-141 RILGAGNI
+141 GILGAGNI
-149 QFSNKCIIP
+149 QFSNRCIIP
-158 ENDARRKDST
+158 ECQAKQEDAESG
-168 NLADFTTSEGK
+168 NLATT
-179 ANYGEEAIH
+179 A
-188 YATASEIL
+188 EIL
-196 SGFKPDIIYA
+196 GAFKPDIIFA

-234 LFALSRHILLKLSPM
+234 LFAVSRHILLKLSPM
-249 ADISMVCSRLGASCR
+249 ADISMVCSRLGPGCR
-264 QVHVIGASGE
+264 QVHVIGAGGE
-274 CKELLIWMDREWS
+274 CKELLIWMDREWT
-287 GDYTVKVVELLSEGE
+287 GNYTVKVVELGHKGE

-308 PEEEKTVCPAILS
+308 PEEEKTVCPAIMS
-321 ENAVRRIQEDAS
+321 ENAVRRIQEDRN
-333 FSQRWMFEPG
+333 FNQRWMFEPG

-362 KTGIS
+362 KTGVS

-376 QCAEYSGLGKIF
+376 QCSEYSGLGKIF
-388 EIIRCEAL
+388 EILRCEAL

-410 ADVTA
+410 ADITA

-452 ADDFHIFCLRAD
+452 ADDFHIFCLKAD
-464 KAGPLLIVGRRLSSS
+464 KAGPLLIVGRRCLSSG
-479 DVQDGEGQAQLSQD
+479 VQDGEGQAQLSQD

>member
-15 IRFISEHSEADPTS
+15 IRFVCEHPEADPTS
-29 LALGKGRLKDID
+29 LALGKGKLKDID

-53 KLRGKM
+53 KLKDKM
-59 PQWYGQSGMI
+59 PQWYGQPRMI
-69 FPAKLSAEQCSSTMT
+69 FPAKLSAEQCSSTLT
-84 GRYKAALAAMIAGG
+84 GRYKAGLAALIAGG

-105 LTGGLGVDSWYFS
+105 LTGGLGVDTWYFS

-126 NEMQRALCMAAEHNF
+126 NEMQDALCMAAKHNF
-141 RILGAGNI
+141 GILGAGNI

-158 ENDARRKDST
+158 ECQAKQEDAESG
-168 NLADFTTSEGK
+168 N
-179 ANYGEEAIH
+179 H
-188 YATASEIL
+188 ATAAEIL
-196 SGFKPDIIYA
+196 GAFKPDIIYA

-220 IEECSPDILSLKEE
+220 IEECTPDILSLKEE
-234 LFALSRHILLKLSPM
+234 LFAVSRHILLKLSPM
-249 ADISMVCSRLGASCR
+249 ADISMVCSRLGPGCR
-264 QVHVIGASGE
+264 QVHVIGAGGE
-274 CKELLIWMDREWS
+274 CKELLIWMDREWT
-287 GDYTVKVVELLSEGE
+287 GNYTVKVVELGQKGE

-321 ENAVRRIQEDAS
+321 ENAVRRIQEDRN
-333 FSQRWMFEPG
+333 FNQRWMFEPG

-362 KTGIS
+362 KTGVS

-388 EIIRCEAL
+388 EILRCEAL

-410 ADVTA
+410 ADITA

-452 ADDFHIFCLRAD
+452 ADDFHIFCLKAD
-464 KAGPLLIVGRRLSSS
+464 KAGPLLIVGRRCLSSG
-479 DVQDGEGQAQLSQD
+479 VQDGEGQAQLSQD

>member
-15 IRFISEHSEADPTS
+15 IRFVCEHPEADPTS
-29 LALGKGRLKDID
+29 LALGKGKLKDID

-53 KLRGKM
+53 KLKDKM
-59 PQWYGQSGMI
+59 PQWYGEPRMI
-69 FPAKLSAEQCSSTMT
+69 FPAKLSAEQCSSTLT
-84 GRYKAALAAMIAGG
+84 GRYKAGLAALIAGG

-105 LTGGLGVDSWYFS
+105 LTGGLGVDTWYFS

-126 NEMQRALCMAAEHNF
+126 NEMQTVLCMAAKHNF
-141 RILGAGNI
+141 GILGAGNI

-158 ENDARRKDST
+158 ECQAKQEDAESG
-168 NLADFTTSEGK
+168 NLA
-179 ANYGEEAIH
+179 
-188 YATASEIL
+188 TAAEIL
-196 SGFKPDIIYA
+196 GAFKPDIIYA

-234 LFALSRHILLKLSPM
+234 LFAVSRHILLKLSPM
-249 ADISMVCSRLGASCR
+249 ADISMVCSRLGPGCR
-264 QVHVIGASGE
+264 QVHVIGAGGE
-274 CKELLIWMDREWS
+274 CKELLIWMDREWT
-287 GDYTVKVVELLSEGE
+287 GNYTVKVVELGHKGE

-321 ENAVRRIQEDAS
+321 ENAVRRIQEDRN
-333 FSQRWMFEPG
+333 FNQRWMFEPG

-362 KTGIS
+362 KTGVS

-388 EIIRCEAL
+388 EILRCEAL

-410 ADVTA
+410 ADITA

-452 ADDFHIFCLRAD
+452 ADDFHIFCLKAD
-464 KAGPLLIVGRRLSSS
+464 KAGPLLIVGRRCLSSG
-479 DVQDGEGQAQLSQD
+479 VQDGEGQAQLSQD

>member
-15 IRFISEHSEADPTS
+15 IRFVCEHPEADPTS
-29 LALGKGRLKDID
+29 LALGKGKLKDID

-53 KLRGKM
+53 KLKDKM
-59 PQWYGQSGMI
+59 PQWYGEPRMI
-69 FPAKLSAEQCSSTMT
+69 FPAKLSAEQCSSTLT
-84 GRYKAALAAMIAGG
+84 GRYKAGLAALIAGG

-105 LTGGLGVDSWYFS
+105 LTGGLGVDTWYFS

-126 NEMQRALCMAAEHNF
+126 NEMQDALCMAAKHNF
-141 RILGAGNI
+141 GILGAGNI

-158 ENDARRKDST
+158 ECQAKQEDAESG
-168 NLADFTTSEGK
+168 N
-179 ANYGEEAIH
+179 H
-188 YATASEIL
+188 ATAAEIL
-196 SGFKPDIIYA
+196 GAFKPDIIFA

-220 IEECSPDILSLKEE
+220 IEECTPDILSLKEE
-234 LFALSRHILLKLSPM
+234 LFAVSRHILLKLSPM
-249 ADISMVCSRLGASCR
+249 ADISMVCSRLGPGCR
-264 QVHVIGASGE
+264 QVHVIGAGGE
-274 CKELLIWMDREWS
+274 CKELLIWMDREWT
-287 GDYTVKVVELLSEGE
+287 GNYTVKVVELGQKGE

-321 ENAVRRIQEDAS
+321 ENAVRRIQEDRN
-333 FSQRWMFEPG
+333 FNQRWMFEPG

-362 KTGIS
+362 KTGVS

-388 EIIRCEAL
+388 EILRCEAL

-410 ADVTA
+410 ADITA

-438 STRRNDAEAYVSVR
+438 STRRNDAEAYVSMR
-452 ADDFHIFCLRAD
+452 ADDFHIFCLKAD
-464 KAGPLLIVGRRLSSS
+464 KAGPLLIVGRRCLSSG
-479 DVQDGEGQAQLSQD
+479 VQDGEGQAQLSQD

>member
-15 IRFISEHSEADPTS
+15 IRFVCEHPEADPTS
-29 LALGKGRLKDID
+29 LALGKEKLKDID

-53 KLRGKM
+53 KLKDKM
-59 PQWYGQSGMI
+59 PQWYGEPRMI
-69 FPAKLSAEQCSSTMT
+69 FPAKLSAEQCSSTLT
-84 GRYKAALAAMIAGG
+84 GRYKAGLAALIAGG

-105 LTGGLGVDSWYFS
+105 LTGGLGVDTWYFS

-126 NEMQRALCMAAEHNF
+126 NEMQDALCMAAKHNF
-141 RILGAGNI
+141 GILGAGNI

-158 ENDARRKDST
+158 ECQAKQEDAESG
-168 NLADFTTSEGK
+168 NLATT
-179 ANYGEEAIH
+179 A
-188 YATASEIL
+188 EIL
-196 SGFKPDIIYA
+196 GAFKPDIIYA

-220 IEECSPDILSLKEE
+220 IEECTPDILSLKEE
-234 LFALSRHILLKLSPM
+234 LFAVSRHILLKLSPM
-249 ADISMVCSRLGASCR
+249 ADISMVCSRLGPGCR
-264 QVHVIGASGE
+264 QVHVIGAGGE
-274 CKELLIWMDREWS
+274 CKELLIWMDREWT
-287 GDYTVKVVELLSEGE
+287 GNYTVKVVELGQKSE

-321 ENAVRRIQEDAS
+321 ENAVRRIQEDRN
-333 FSQRWMFEPG
+333 FNQRWMFEPG

-362 KTGIS
+362 KTGVS

-376 QCAEYSGLGKIF
+376 QCSEYSGLGKIF
-388 EIIRCEAL
+388 EILRCEAL

-410 ADVTA
+410 ADITA

-424 YRKILQAERKKLKK
+424 YRKILQTERKKLKK

-452 ADDFHIFCLRAD
+452 ADDFHIFCLKAD
-464 KAGPLLIVGRRLSSS
+464 KAGPLLIVGRRCLSSG
-479 DVQDGEGQAQLSQD
+479 VQDGEGQAQLSQD

>member
-1 MSLQFPSPEILENT
+1 MSLQFPSPEILEIT
-15 IRFISEHSEADPTS
+15 IRFVCEHPEADPTS
-29 LALGKGRLKDID
+29 LALGKGKLKDID

-53 KLRGKM
+53 KLKDKM
-59 PQWYGQSGMI
+59 PQWYGEPRMI
-69 FPAKLSAEQCSSTMT
+69 FPAKLSAEQCSSTLT
-84 GRYKAALAAMIAGG
+84 GRYKAGLAALIAGG
-98 KPFRIAD
+98 KPFRITD
-105 LTGGLGVDSWYFS
+105 LTGGLGVDTWYFS

-126 NEMQRALCMAAEHNF
+126 NEMQTVLCMAAKHNF
-141 RILGAGNI
+141 GILGAGNI

-158 ENDARRKDST
+158 ECQAEQGKAESG
-168 NLADFTTSEGK
+168 NLA
-179 ANYGEEAIH
+179 
-188 YATASEIL
+188 TAAEIL
-196 SGFKPDIIYA
+196 GAFKPDIIYA

-234 LFALSRHILLKLSPM
+234 LFAVSRHILLKLSPM
-249 ADISMVCSRLGASCR
+249 ADISMVCSRLGPGCR
-264 QVHVIGASGE
+264 QVHVIGAGGE
-274 CKELLIWMDREWS
+274 CKELLIWMDREWT
-287 GDYTVKVVELLSEGE
+287 GNYTVKVVELGKDGE

-321 ENAVRRIQEDAS
+321 ENAVRRIQEDRN
-333 FSQRWMFEPG
+333 FNQRWMFEPG

-362 KTGIS
+362 KTGVS

-388 EIIRCEAL
+388 EILRCEAL
-396 DKGALRQA
+396 DKVALRQA

-410 ADVTA
+410 ADITA

-452 ADDFHIFCLRAD
+452 ADDFHIFCLKAD
-464 KAGPLLIVGRRLSSS
+464 KAGPLLIVGRRCLSSG
-479 DVQDGEGQAQLSQD
+479 VQDGEGQAQLSQD

>member
-15 IRFISEHSEADPTS
+15 IRFVCEHPEADPTS
-29 LALGKGRLKDID
+29 LALGKGKLKDID

-53 KLRGKM
+53 KLKDKM
-59 PQWYGQSGMI
+59 PQWYGEPRMI
-69 FPAKLSAEQCSSTMT
+69 FPAKLSAEQCSSTLT
-84 GRYKAALAAMIAGG
+84 GRYKAGLAALIAGG

-105 LTGGLGVDSWYFS
+105 LTGGLGVDTWYFS

-126 NEMQRALCMAAEHNF
+126 NEMQDALCMAAKHNF
-141 RILGAGNI
+141 GILGAGNI

-158 ENDARRKDST
+158 ECQAKQEDAESG
-168 NLADFTTSEGK
+168 NLATT
-179 ANYGEEAIH
+179 A
-188 YATASEIL
+188 EIL
-196 SGFKPDIIYA
+196 GAFKPDIIYA

-234 LFALSRHILLKLSPM
+234 LFAVSRHILLKLSPM
-249 ADISMVCSRLGASCR
+249 ADISMVCSRLGPGCR
-264 QVHVIGASGE
+264 QVHVIGAGGE
-274 CKELLIWMDREWS
+274 CKELLIWMDREWT
-287 GDYTVKVVELLSEGE
+287 GNYTVKVVELGHKGE

-321 ENAVRRIQEDAS
+321 ENAVRRIQEDRN
-333 FSQRWMFEPG
+333 FNQRWMFEPG

-362 KTGIS
+362 KTGVS

-376 QCAEYSGLGKIF
+376 QCSEYSGLGKIF
-388 EIIRCEAL
+388 EILRCEAL

-410 ADVTA
+410 ADITA

-424 YRKILQAERKKLKK
+424 YRKILQAERKKIKK
-438 STRRNDAEAYVSVR
+438 STRRNDAEAYVLMR
-452 ADDFHIFCLRAD
+452 ADDFHIFCLKAD
-464 KAGPLLIVGRRLSSS
+464 KAGPLLIVGRRCLSSG
-479 DVQDGEGQAQLSQD
+479 VQDGEGQAQLSQD

>member
-15 IRFISEHSEADPTS
+15 IRFVCEHPEADPTS
-29 LALGKGRLKDID
+29 LALGKGKLKDID

-53 KLRGKM
+53 KLKDKM
-59 PQWYGQSGMI
+59 PQWYGQPRMI
-69 FPAKLSAEQCSSTMT
+69 FPAKLSAEQCSSTLT
-84 GRYKAALAAMIAGG
+84 GRYKAGLAALIAGG

-105 LTGGLGVDSWYFS
+105 LTGGLGVDTWYFS

-126 NEMQRALCMAAEHNF
+126 NEMQDALCMAAKHNF
-141 RILGAGNI
+141 GILGAGNI

-158 ENDARRKDST
+158 ECQAKQEDAESG
-168 NLADFTTSEGK
+168 N
-179 ANYGEEAIH
+179 H
-188 YATASEIL
+188 ATAAEIL
-196 SGFKPDIIYA
+196 GAFKPDIIFA

-234 LFALSRHILLKLSPM
+234 LFAVSRHILLKLSPM
-249 ADISMVCSRLGASCR
+249 ADISMVCSRLGPSCR
-264 QVHVIGASGE
+264 QVHVIGAVGE
-274 CKELLIWMDREWS
+274 CKELLIWMDREWT
-287 GDYTVKVVELLSEGE
+287 GNYTVKVVELGQKGE

-321 ENAVRRIQEDAS
+321 ENAVRRIQEDRN
-333 FSQRWMFEPG
+333 FNQRWMFEPG

-362 KTGIS
+362 KTGVS

-376 QCAEYSGLGKIF
+376 QCSEYSGLGKIF
-388 EIIRCEAL
+388 EILRCEAL

-410 ADVTA
+410 ADITA

-438 STRRNDAEAYVSVR
+438 STRRNDAEAYVSMR
-452 ADDFHIFCLRAD
+452 ADDFHIFCLKAD
-464 KAGPLLIVGRRLSSS
+464 KAGPLLIVGRRCLSSG
-479 DVQDGEGQAQLSQD
+479 VQDGEGQAQLSQD

>member
-15 IRFISEHSEADPTS
+15 IRFVCEHPEADPTS
-29 LALGKGRLKDID
+29 LALGKGKLKDID

-53 KLRGKM
+53 KLKDKM
-59 PQWYGQSGMI
+59 PQWYGEPRMI
-69 FPAKLSAEQCSSTMT
+69 FPAKLSAEQCSSTLT
-84 GRYKAALAAMIAGG
+84 GRYKAGLAALIAGG

-105 LTGGLGVDSWYFS
+105 LTGGLGVDTWYFS

-126 NEMQRALCMAAEHNF
+126 NEMQDALCMAAKHNF
-141 RILGAGNI
+141 GILGAGNI

-158 ENDARRKDST
+158 ECQAEQGKAESG
-168 NLADFTTSEGK
+168 NLA
-179 ANYGEEAIH
+179 
-188 YATASEIL
+188 TAAEIL
-196 SGFKPDIIYA
+196 GAFKPDIIYA

-220 IEECSPDILSLKEE
+220 IEECTPDILSLKEE
-234 LFALSRHILLKLSPM
+234 LFAVSRHILLKLSPM
-249 ADISMVCSRLGASCR
+249 ADISMVCSRLGPGCR
-264 QVHVIGASGE
+264 QVHVIGAGGE
-274 CKELLIWMDREWS
+274 CKELLIWMDREWT
-287 GDYTVKVVELLSEGE
+287 GNYTVKVVELGHKGE

-321 ENAVRRIQEDAS
+321 ENAVRRIQEDRN
-333 FSQRWMFEPG
+333 FNQRWMFEPG

-362 KTGIS
+362 KTGVS

-388 EIIRCEAL
+388 EILRCEAL

-410 ADVTA
+410 ADITA

-452 ADDFHIFCLRAD
+452 ADDFHIFCLKAD
-464 KAGPLLIVGRRLSSS
+464 KAGPLLIVGRRCLSSG
-479 DVQDGEGQAQLSQD
+479 VQDGEGQAQLSQD

>member
-15 IRFISEHSEADPTS
+15 IRFVCEHPEADPTS
-29 LALGKGRLKDID
+29 LALGKGKLKDID

-53 KLRGKM
+53 KLKDKM
-59 PQWYGQSGMI
+59 PQWYGEPRMI
-69 FPAKLSAEQCSSTMT
+69 FPAKLSAEQCSSTLT
-84 GRYKAALAAMIAGG
+84 GRYKAGLAALIAGG

-105 LTGGLGVDSWYFS
+105 LTGGLGVDTWYFS

-126 NEMQRALCMAAEHNF
+126 NEMQDALCMAAKHNF
-141 RILGAGNI
+141 GILGAGNI

-158 ENDARRKDST
+158 ECQAEQGKAESG
-168 NLADFTTSEGK
+168 NLA
-179 ANYGEEAIH
+179 
-188 YATASEIL
+188 TAAEIL
-196 SGFKPDIIYA
+196 GAFKPDIIYA

-220 IEECSPDILSLKEE
+220 IEECTPDILSLKEE
-234 LFALSRHILLKLSPM
+234 LFAVSRHILLKLSPM
-249 ADISMVCSRLGASCR
+249 ADISMVCSRLGPGCR
-264 QVHVIGASGE
+264 QVHVIGAGGE
-274 CKELLIWMDREWS
+274 CKELLIWMDREWT
-287 GDYTVKVVELLSEGE
+287 GNYTVKVVELGHKGE

-321 ENAVRRIQEDAS
+321 ENAVRRIQEDRS
-333 FSQRWMFEPG
+333 FNQRWMFEPG

-362 KTGIS
+362 KTGVS

-388 EIIRCEAL
+388 EILRCEAL

-410 ADVTA
+410 ADITA

-452 ADDFHIFCLRAD
+452 ADDFHIFCLKAD
-464 KAGPLLIVGRRLSSS
+464 KAGPLLIVGRRCLSSG
-479 DVQDGEGQAQLSQD
+479 VQDGEGQAQLSQD